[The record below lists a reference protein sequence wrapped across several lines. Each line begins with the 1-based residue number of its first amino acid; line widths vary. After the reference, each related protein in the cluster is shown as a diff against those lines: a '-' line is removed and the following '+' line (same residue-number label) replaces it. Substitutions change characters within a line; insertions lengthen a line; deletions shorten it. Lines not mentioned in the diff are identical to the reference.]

1 MFLTICG
8 CCFYTLQNKFTKKK
22 IQNKLTKQIHL
33 WQCLVRD
40 EIVKRIEILM
50 IEYFFIKVIK

>member
-1 MFLTICG
+1 MGVVFIPYKTNS
-8 CCFYTLQNKFTKKK
+8 QKKK